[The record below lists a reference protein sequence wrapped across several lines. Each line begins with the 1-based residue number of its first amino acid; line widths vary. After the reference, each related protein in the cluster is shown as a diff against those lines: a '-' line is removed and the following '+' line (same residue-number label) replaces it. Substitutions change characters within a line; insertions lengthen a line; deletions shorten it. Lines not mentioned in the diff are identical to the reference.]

1 MWSLVGAL
9 LFATA
14 LLVSYVLTSDLPYGT
29 PTTVIGTR
37 NTQEAVKKG
46 SSALIT
52 VTVNPHRGNGHAWDE
67 LANAPDIAICI
78 LTSTRTYCDPDAVN
92 PASIS
97 KARCRDSFKCGFHA
111 IHIPKGYFTVVV
123 IDVDTPIN
131 EIIGTA
137 QCRAGMTCQAG
148 EALVAIAKHAGA
160 PNAEAAP
167 AQLVQETTA
176 PPTRGPEEQLNP
188 PTREPEEQLD
198 PSAEEVSAVVPPEPK
213 EKDHDRLFRLLNA
226 KTRVDSSSGQSSR
239 TNAALFM
246 EKVSKSDSG
255 RHILNAEVYQVGK
268 AMHSDVLVV
277 TVGDGWH
284 PQSKG
289 TRLKQAK
296 RLWKGWA
303 RINSPSD
310 LNRSYLWIDS
320 SNGKRVGGSRVMSGS
335 LVWVK

>member
-14 LLVSYVLTSDLPYGT
+14 LLVSYVLTSGLPYGT
-29 PTTVIGTR
+29 PATVIGTR

-52 VTVNPHRGNGHAWDE
+52 VTVNPHRSNGHAWDG

-78 LTSTRTYCDPDAVN
+78 LTPRWTYCDPDAVN

-97 KARCRDSFKCGFHA
+97 RARCRDSFKCDFHA
-111 IHIPKGYFTVVV
+111 IHVPKGDFTVVV

-131 EIIGTA
+131 EVIGTA

-148 EALVAIAKHAGA
+148 EALVAIAKLA
-160 PNAEAAP
+160 PGSNAEATSAMM
-167 AQLVQETTA
+167 AQATTA
-176 PPTRGPEEQLNP
+176 PQATEPLEQLNP
-188 PTREPEEQLD
+188 N
-198 PSAEEVSAVVPPEPK
+198 AEEVAAAPPPEPK
-213 EKDHDRLFRLLNA
+213 EKDEDRLFRLLNA
-226 KTRVDSSSGQSSR
+226 KSRDDSSSGQSSR
-239 TNAALFM
+239 ANAALFM
-246 EKVSKSDSG
+246 EQVSKGDSG
-255 RHILNAEVYQVGK
+255 RHILTAEVYQVGK
-268 AMHSDVLVV
+268 AMQSDVLVV